1 MLSSSSSGLHV
12 AHTILAMRLGGAEK
26 LVHDL
31 AVEHARRGARASI
44 VCFDGENYDTSTLDA
59 HAISIH
65 HIPRR
70 PIFFD
75 WKVLHGLCRFVKEN
89 AVQLLH
95 AHDLS
100 SMAYASAAGTLCRIP
115 VIMTEHS
122 RHYLDERARR
132 RWEKRFFAYGLDA
145 LVEVSPQLMEA
156 SAVKDGVSRSKIQT
170 ILNGVDIATLQQ
182 ADGSGFRKE
191 IAASENHFLIGSV
204 GRLEHIKG
212 PDILLDAFAAM
223 ADSAHEARLV
233 YTGSGSMEP
242 HLRERAAAL
251 GLSNRVI
258 LAGARS
264 DIPEILAALDCFVMP
279 SRSEGLPFALLE
291 AMAAGKPVISTSVG
305 HIPDILKHGQNGCL
319 VQPESPDELS
329 KTLLSVIKDNTLRNT
344 IAKQAPEI
352 VQRQYAQSVM
362 FNEYEAL
369 YDSLC
374 R

>member
-1 MLSSSSSGLHV
+1 MQPSSSSGLHV

-31 AVEHARRGARASI
+31 AVEHTRRGARASI
-44 VCFDGENYDTSTLDA
+44 VCFDGKNYDTSILDA
-59 HAISIH
+59 HAINIQ

-70 PIFFD
+70 PMFFD
-75 WKVLHGLCRFVKEN
+75 LRVLRGLCRFVKEN
-89 AVQLLH
+89 TVQLLH

-122 RHYLDERARR
+122 RHYLDGRVRR

-156 SAVKDGVSRSKIQT
+156 SAVKDGVSRRKLRI
-170 ILNGVDIATLQQ
+170 ILNGVDIAALQQ
-182 ADGSGFRKE
+182 ADGSDFRKE

-212 PDILLDAFAAM
+212 PDVLLEAFAAM
-223 ADSAHEARLV
+223 AESIPEARLV
-233 YTGSGSMEP
+233 YTGSGSMESY
-242 HLRERAAAL
+242 LRERTAAL
-251 GLSNRVI
+251 GLRNRVV

-264 DIPEILAALDCFVMP
+264 DIPQILAALDCFVMP

-291 AMAAGKPVISTSVG
+291 AMAAGKPVISTRVG
-305 HIPDILKHGQNGCL
+305 HIPDILKHEHNGCL
-319 VQPESPDELS
+319 VPPESSDELA
-329 KTLLSVIKDNTLRNT
+329 KTLLSVIRNSALRNH